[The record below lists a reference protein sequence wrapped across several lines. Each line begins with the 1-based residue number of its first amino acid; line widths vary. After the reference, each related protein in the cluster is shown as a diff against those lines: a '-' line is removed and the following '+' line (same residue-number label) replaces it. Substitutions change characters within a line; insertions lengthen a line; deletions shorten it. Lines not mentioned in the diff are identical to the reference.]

1 MNFLKYIFQL
11 KSLNKQGEKAST
23 SVSYIWYHLEG
34 LFICNIFGEW
44 VDNYSGFIRS
54 IHAKLD

>member
-44 VDNYSGFIRS
+44 VDNYSGFIS
-54 IHAKLD
+54 